1 MPNTNESQTNPA
13 QCDCNTWAQLSDGE
27 LLFTREEV
35 EQLADKS
42 ITTLV
47 ASDEFEIMDMRER
60 TDLISYLIA
69 SKRAMYRYYN

>member
-1 MPNTNESQTNPA
+1 MRTQSSQPVPA
-13 QCDCNTWAQLSDGE
+13 QCDCNAWAQISDSE
-27 LLFTREEV
+27 LLFTRDEV

-69 SKRAMYRYYN
+69 SKRAMYRYYH

>member
-1 MPNTNESQTNPA
+1 MQTNESRHHPP
-13 QCDCNTWAQLSDGE
+13 QCDCNAWAQVSDGE
-27 LLFTREEV
+27 MLFTRDEV

>member
-1 MPNTNESQTNPA
+1 MRTQSSQPVQA
-13 QCDCNTWAQLSDGE
+13 QCDCNAWAQLSDGE
-27 LLFTREEV
+27 MLFTRDEV

-69 SKRAMYRYYN
+69 SKRAMYRYYP